1 VRANLNHIL
10 AAISAAY
17 SNFKFEL
24 EMNQLLDSF
33 AQNERVAESL
43 AQQEKNKRIH
53 EKIFQDDRV
62 PSSL

>member
-53 EKIFQDDRV
+53 EKIF
-62 PSSL
+62 